1 MFDAPATPG
10 DDPDDAPEDDFEAD
24 GDEAA
29 ELEEDLLVVFPLA
42 GGDHGSPDE
51 QQQIDELGDELAE
64 LLDEQ
69 GLGEYDGDE
78 YGGGECTMFFCGDDS
93 QALMA
98 ALRPILRR
106 HPLCRR
112 GYFVRLVE
120 GADGHPERRREPI

>member
-64 LLDEQ
+64 LLDEH

-78 YGGGECTMFFCGDDS
+78 YGGGECTMFFCGADS
-93 QALMA
+93 QALVA
-98 ALRPILRR
+98 ALRPVLRR

-112 GYFVRLVE
+112 GHFVQLVE
-120 GADGHPERRREPI
+120 AADGSLERRREPI